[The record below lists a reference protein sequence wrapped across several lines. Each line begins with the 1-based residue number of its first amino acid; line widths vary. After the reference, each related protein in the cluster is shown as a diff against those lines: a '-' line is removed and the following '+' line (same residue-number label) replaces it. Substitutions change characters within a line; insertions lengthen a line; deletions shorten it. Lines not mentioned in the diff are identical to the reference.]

1 MRLAFAGNLLS
12 RAHVHSLKGA
22 NGVFI
27 SLLKICHIML
37 DTMLVGRGSSSCVI
51 LETQQQFSL
60 CNQAALLQLCRG
72 SFRLWDLLPSFLV
85 EARHDKPTTEF
96 HIIYLKCSGM
106 FSPLKHRSNA
116 VASRGRDGGNSGGR
130 RRTSD
135 QSYHGVQRDHSGGG
149 SGFGLDGNDGAQ
161 WQCWWVET

>member
-72 SFRLWDLLPSFLV
+72 SFRLWDLLPFFFGRSTP
-85 EARHDKPTTEF
+85 RQTHHKIPY
-96 HIIYLKCSGM
+96 HISQVLRNVFTPQTQIQ
-106 FSPLKHRSNA
+106 
-116 VASRGRDGGNSGGR
+116 R
-130 RRTSD
+130 RRKRRPRRR
-135 QSYHGVQRDHSGGG
+135 QQRWAAADK
-149 SGFGLDGNDGAQ
+149 
-161 WQCWWVET
+161 